1 MKLQSQV
8 TLNDTEVKLAIAT
21 YIEAN
26 GIAGAVAQADS
37 VILKRSAGT
46 GFSAVLDVIK
56 DTDPV
61 ELPPKVETEVS
72 TEVSETT
79 KVLQE
84 TLEEEEE
91 QEELASTEEV
101 SEEEATQAL
110 DAAQVTTST
119 SLFR

>member
-37 VILKRSAGT
+37 VILKRTAGT

-56 DTDPV
+56 DTAPV
-61 ELPPKVETEVS
+61 ELPLKVETEVH
-72 TEVSETT
+72 TEVGKTA
-79 KVLQE
+79 KALQE
-84 TLEEEEE
+84 LEEEEE
-91 QEELASTEEV
+91 AQEELAATEEV

>member
-37 VILKRSAGT
+37 VILKRTAGT

-61 ELPPKVETEVS
+61 ELPPKVETDVH
-72 TEVSETT
+72 TEVGKTA

-84 TLEEEEE
+84 TPEEEE
-91 QEELASTEEV
+91 EELASTEEV

>member
-37 VILKRSAGT
+37 VIVKRTAAGC
-46 GFSAVLDVIK
+46 SAVLDVVK

-61 ELPPKVETEVS
+61 ELPPKVAPEVNTEVS
-72 TEVSETT
+72 KTT

-91 QEELASTEEV
+91 ELVSTEEV